1 MVQQYVSESWG
12 DSAGIASAPLP
23 PGCRRQL
30 IWLLLLATGLTAC
43 AGRAPPLEFP
53 GASQEGVAS
62 YYGARFHG
70 RQTAN
75 GERFD
80 MHAMTA
86 AHPSLPFD
94 TRVRVTHLDSG
105 RQIVVRINDRG
116 PFIKGRIIDLS
127 RSAAEKLGMIR
138 SGVAR
143 VRVERLN

>member
-1 MVQQYVSESWG
+1 
-12 DSAGIASAPLP
+12 
-23 PGCRRQL
+23 
-30 IWLLLLATGLTAC
+30 
-43 AGRAPPLEFP
+43 
-53 GASQEGVAS
+53 VAS

>member
-1 MVQQYVSESWG
+1 MVQQYEGGSLS
-12 DSAGIASAPLP
+12 DSARIASALLQ
-23 PGCRRQL
+23 PGQL
-30 IWLLLLATGLTAC
+30 WRLTWLVLLAAGLAAC